1 MHKNGNISLLPICH
15 NYDGFIGIEF
25 EFSLIPKD
33 GVRWNY
39 RDIDTHSKLVWKSAP
54 LISKLQFT
62 YLKYK
67 SLNKVLNYIHIH
79 MLIFIFKLSVKQ
91 DVFSIFFIYLKKI
104 ILLKQSSFE
113 LLTFF

>member
-67 SLNKVLNYIHIH
+67 SLNKILNYIH
-79 MLIFIFKLSVKQ
+79 MLIFIFKSSVKQ
-91 DVFSIFFIYLKKI
+91 DVFSIFYLFKKKYI
-104 ILLKQSSFE
+104 VETK
-113 LLTFF
+113 